1 LFLLFRDLLLEF
13 ALGVDVSG
21 WKSVAMFDHGWWVQT
36 VFLTVVTLSQAAIN
50 HYGIGLTSKLTDI
63 SGYLIFIGAI
73 VLTAAL
79 LAGAPSLE
87 FSRLWTF
94 TDFTGAA
101 GGDVWAPASER
112 WLAALMP
119 AVAVALYL
127 GLLQGVYTVT
137 GFDASGHTAEETHNA
152 AQQVP
157 KGMIHAVVWSG
168 LFGWVMVCAFVLALP
183 SVEEGAAMGWTSF
196 NLVMAQVKPEWL
208 RVALIGII
216 VLANYLC
223 ALSALTSTSRML
235 FAFSRDDGVPWLSTY
250 LRKISPSHRSPAHA
264 IWASAVLAIVATLYG
279 NVFVVLST
287 GSAVFIYA
295 SYAMPIAAGLFSEGR
310 SWTRKGP
317 FSLGGWS
324 RPISALAL
332 LGSLAL
338 VVVGVQPPN
347 EKVGY
352 LLAAGLAAMAV
363 IWWAVERRRFM
374 GPPTSAESIRA
385 RQGAIAAAEKAVGE
399 TG

>member
-1 LFLLFRDLLLEF
+1 
-13 ALGVDVSG
+13 
-21 WKSVAMFDHGWWVQT
+21 
-36 VFLTVVTLSQAAIN
+36 
-50 HYGIGLTSKLTDI
+50 
-63 SGYLIFIGAI
+63 
-73 VLTAAL
+73 
-79 LAGAPSLE
+79 
-87 FSRLWTF
+87 
-94 TDFTGAA
+94 
-101 GGDVWAPASER
+101 
-112 WLAALMP
+112 
-119 AVAVALYL
+119 
-127 GLLQGVYTVT
+127 
-137 GFDASGHTAEETHNA
+137 
-152 AQQVP
+152 
-157 KGMIHAVVWSG
+157 
-168 LFGWVMVCAFVLALP
+168 
-183 SVEEGAAMGWTSF
+183 
-196 NLVMAQVKPEWL
+196 
-208 RVALIGII
+208 
-216 VLANYLC
+216 
-223 ALSALTSTSRML
+223 
-235 FAFSRDDGVPWLSTY
+235 
-250 LRKISPSHRSPAHA
+250 
-264 IWASAVLAIVATLYG
+264 
-279 NVFVVLST
+279 
-287 GSAVFIYA
+287 VFIYA